1 MHVEG
6 PLDRIGTLSA
16 FIWLVKTIDDAAT
29 TSSWTHACHVAGRR
43 MHVAAGRRAGD
54 GGQGTPSYS
63 PAHPRHQQA
72 ATAGGVL
79 AWRAQQASLAR
90 RPRPSTTHGRAAP
103 TRRRP
108 ADRSQPQRAC
118 VLARHARYALGH
130 RHERSL
136 VQYTY
141 DEPSPGPPPAGR
153 TGGFAFRGRPA
164 GRVQRRRPQ
173 ATAAITAIVP
183 GRPAASSKGACRAG
197 GHVCRPAGQ
206 ADRIRTPIVFRYA
219 VVDRS
224 GRLKF
229 LDPLRE

>member
-90 RPRPSTTHGRAAP
+90 RPRPSTTQGRAAP

-164 GRVQRRRPQ
+164 GRPGPAAAAASNRRHYCDRP
-173 ATAAITAIVP
+173 
-183 GRPAASSKGACRAG
+183 RPAGGKQQGRMQGGWPCLPAGRAG
-197 GHVCRPAGQ
+197 GQDPDT
-206 ADRIRTPIVFRYA
+206 DRFPVRRR
-219 VVDRS
+219 RS
-224 GRLKF
+224 IGA
-229 LDPLRE
+229 P